1 MASKVTWTG
10 PLLLCVSAVAVG
22 QYVGPGAPEAPK
34 PAGPLRSVA
43 DILKDAADDVP
54 VEIEGHIV
62 RKVGKEKYTFSDG
75 TGEIRV
81 EIDDD
86 EFPAARVDEKTRVR
100 IRGEVDRDFRQS
112 PEIDVDHVA
121 VL

>member
-1 MASKVTWTG
+1 MG
-10 PLLLCVSAVAVG
+10 PLLLCFSAVAVG
-22 QYVGPGAPEAPK
+22 QYAGPGAPEAPK
-34 PAGPLRSVA
+34 PASPLRSVA

-54 VEIEGHIV
+54 VEIEGFIV

-75 TGEIRV
+75 TGEIRI

-86 EFPAARVDEKTRVR
+86 EFPQARVDEKTRVR

-121 VL
+121 IL